1 MSVRPGKE
9 IVCDDVNYSTLAV
22 STKGY
27 VIYAFPIKY
36 ELPKMCLSK
45 GQAVID
51 TYPCYYIKL
60 EEDYFPTIILVIRF
74 ICGREVVVL
83 MKDRDIDYSKSR
95 LLYAFNL
102 DSFKPKFAE
111 IKVVSKLTESS
122 EFIYPFKLDPDCDD
136 EIKEKYVSQLSQK
149 VDQIHPE
156 ILPKNYSQ
164 KHWYN
169 FCCYQDNRAR
179 TQEPPTFPCLSPQER
194 AELKEKRRLEKEE
207 QEKQMKKAEQKKK
220 KKEAEYHKKRQEEIR
235 KINEAPKLDIQTGKI
250 IYNKPYDLVGEGRYK
265 AIIYKRQN
273 ANVNTNLHDFP
284 TEKTELDIDPN
295 ESLIFDNHPY
305 QQRLA
310 LPLYHARSTQ
320 VPKPPKPPVPKK
332 TVVGGKKKEIIPK
345 STKLVRDRIRRAHN
359 EEKKVYPSD
368 SDSDS
373 EPVEI
378 QYGYLVM
385 DDDKPAPAPKP
396 QQQPKQQQQQPS
408 SGRALASPPQSS
420 SSKQIFPPRP
430 PQPNLNKTYT
440 ASMRIVKDENLRGTE
455 DRAEPKRRQTKN
467 KKVLSPSEI
476 DDSILNI

>member
-1 MSVRPGKE
+1 MTVRPGKE

-27 VIYAFPIKY
+27 VIYAFPMKY

-51 TYPCYYIKL
+51 SYPCYYIKL
-60 EEDYFPTIILVIRF
+60 EKDYFPTIILVIRF

-136 EIKEKYVSQLSQK
+136 DIKEKYVSQLSQK

-156 ILPKNYSQ
+156 IKPENYSQ
-164 KHWYN
+164 RHWYN

-235 KINEAPKLDIQTGKI
+235 RINEAPKLDIQTGKI
-250 IYNKPYDLVGEGRYK
+250 IYNKPFDLVGEGRYK

-305 QQRLA
+305 QQRPA
-310 LPLYHARSTQ
+310 LKYQARSTQ
-320 VPKPPKPPVPKK
+320 EVPKPPKPPSSGRAFLPRSTLGERARPLPKK
-332 TVVGGKKKEIIPK
+332 TVVGGKRKEIIPK

-359 EEKKVYPSD
+359 EKRYDYSSD

-373 EPVEI
+373 EPMEI

-385 DDDKPAPAPKP
+385 NDEPPP
-396 QQQPKQQQQQPS
+396 PKQQPPPPKQQ
-408 SGRALASPPQSS
+408 
-420 SSKQIFPPRP
+420 QIFPPRP
-430 PQPNLNKTYT
+430 Q
-440 ASMRIVKDENLRGTE
+440 AMRIVKE
-455 DRAEPKRRQTKN
+455 DEPKRRQTKN

>member
-156 ILPKNYSQ
+156 I
-164 KHWYN
+164 
-169 FCCYQDNRAR
+169 
-179 TQEPPTFPCLSPQER
+179 
-194 AELKEKRRLEKEE
+194 
-207 QEKQMKKAEQKKK
+207 
-220 KKEAEYHKKRQEEIR
+220 
-235 KINEAPKLDIQTGKI
+235 
-250 IYNKPYDLVGEGRYK
+250 
-265 AIIYKRQN
+265 
-273 ANVNTNLHDFP
+273 
-284 TEKTELDIDPN
+284 
-295 ESLIFDNHPY
+295 
-305 QQRLA
+305 
-310 LPLYHARSTQ
+310 
-320 VPKPPKPPVPKK
+320 
-332 TVVGGKKKEIIPK
+332 
-345 STKLVRDRIRRAHN
+345 
-359 EEKKVYPSD
+359 
-368 SDSDS
+368 
-373 EPVEI
+373 
-378 QYGYLVM
+378 
-385 DDDKPAPAPKP
+385 
-396 QQQPKQQQQQPS
+396 
-408 SGRALASPPQSS
+408 
-420 SSKQIFPPRP
+420 
-430 PQPNLNKTYT
+430 
-440 ASMRIVKDENLRGTE
+440 
-455 DRAEPKRRQTKN
+455 
-467 KKVLSPSEI
+467 
-476 DDSILNI
+476 

>member
-235 KINEAPKLDIQTGKI
+235 KFNEAPKLDIQTGKI

-305 QQRLA
+305 QQK
-310 LPLYHARSTQ
+310 PLYHARSTQ

-332 TVVGGKKKEIIPK
+332 TVEAGTKKKEIIPK

-359 EEKKVYPSD
+359 ENLTEEKKVYPSD

-385 DDDKPAPAPKP
+385 DDDKPAPKP
-396 QQQPKQQQQQPS
+396 QQQPS
-408 SGRALASPPQSS
+408 SGRASTLGERAKAQQQQQP
-420 SSKQIFPPRP
+420 KQIFPP
-430 PQPNLNKTYT
+430 PNLNKTYT

>member
-1 MSVRPGKE
+1 MTVRPGKE

-27 VIYAFPIKY
+27 VIYAFPMKY

-51 TYPCYYIKL
+51 SYPCYYIKL
-60 EEDYFPTIILVIRF
+60 EKDYFPTIILVIRF

-83 MKDRDIDYSKSR
+83 MKDRDIDYSKAR
-95 LLYAFNL
+95 ILYAFDL
-102 DSFKPKFAE
+102 EAFKPKFAE

-136 EIKEKYVSQLSQK
+136 DIKEKYVSQLSQK

-156 ILPKNYSQ
+156 IKPENYSQ
-164 KHWYN
+164 RHWYN

-207 QEKQMKKAEQKKK
+207 QEKQMKKAEQRKK

-235 KINEAPKLDIQTGKI
+235 RINEAPKLDIQTGKI
-250 IYNKPYDLVGEGRYK
+250 IYNKPFDLVGEGRYK

-295 ESLIFDNHPY
+295 ESLTFDNHPY
-305 QQRLA
+305 QQRPA
-310 LPLYHARSTQ
+310 LQYSGRALTKANQARSTQ
-320 VPKPPKPPVPKK
+320 EVPKPPKPPVPKK
-332 TVVGGKKKEIIPK
+332 TATLRPSLREAGAKRKEIIPK

-359 EEKKVYPSD
+359 EKRYDYSSD

-373 EPVEI
+373 EPMEI

-385 DDDKPAPAPKP
+385 NDEPPPPK
-396 QQQPKQQQQQPS
+396 QQPPPPKQQQQQ
-408 SGRALASPPQSS
+408 
-420 SSKQIFPPRP
+420 QIFPPRP
-430 PQPNLNKTYT
+430 Q
-440 ASMRIVKDENLRGTE
+440 AMRIVKD
-455 DRAEPKRRQTKN
+455 DEPKRRQTRHEANSKN